1 MNSRAKGARAERE
14 AAAWLNTLLPV
25 GYEAVRAARIGV
37 DGGEDVMIRDE
48 QGRYAN
54 VRVEV
59 KHRATMDLAVK
70 ALDEAC
76 EQAQADAKGGVW
88 CVLWRRD
95 RRPWVLT
102 TTHLGA
108 RVTMDKAHDVGA
120 WLYRLLVN

>member
-14 AAAWLNTLLPV
+14 AAAWLNTLLPP

-48 QGRYAN
+48 QNKYAN

-59 KHRATMDLAVK
+59 KHRAKIDLATK
-70 ALDEAC
+70 ELTDAC
-76 EQAQADAKGGVW
+76 EQAARDAKGGDW

-95 RRPWVLT
+95 RRPFVLT
-102 TTHLGA
+102 TSRAGA
-108 RVTMDKAHDVGA
+108 RITIDDEADVRV
-120 WLYRLLVN
+120 WLNEAVCK